1 MRSDGTESVPD
12 VLDVFRVRTD
22 APEPFWTS
30 LPGPVPQPESS
41 RGMTESP
48 EAHFR
53 VRDGAGADRSE
64 SGKTRRAEAGTSG
77 WAKGAEWRRKEPKS
91 RAGRPGAGRA
101 SPERA
106 EVRPEVAERA
116 LAGRGRRP
124 AAAPHKMAD
133 GEEVTLDGR
142 PLQALRVA
150 DLKAALQQRGLAK
163 SGQKSALIKRLR
175 GALML
180 ENLQKH
186 STLHATFQ
194 PNSQSKGWNPG
205 ILPPHPLISLQIGEE
220 MSQNSFIKQYL
231 EKQHELLQQRL
242 QREAREA
249 AELEA
254 SGKSYPISRERND
267 SDEEGTRRQERRS
280 TRVRQ
285 ARAAKPPE
293 GTQAVGPEER
303 EAPPRGR
310 RSVPRP
316 TLKLEEEEDDE
327 EDDEEEEDEEDDE
340 EEDDEEEEAKAPE
353 GKEASRRMGEAWAPG
368 PQASS
373 SPQEIRGS
381 RQEKGGLMAPAPQQT
396 GVPRFP
402 APQEVGG
409 ARSLAPEE
417 VGGPEAQRMGVLRS
431 PGPQGKGSAQALAP
445 QETEG
450 PRAPE
455 PQERG
460 VTRPLEPQGSGTA
473 VTPAPQEKGKPSPPA
488 PQEKG
493 EPSLPD
499 AQEKGEPSP
508 MAPQKKEEPSLPAP
522 HEKGE
527 PSLPAP
533 HKKGESSPTAPHKKG
548 EPSLPAPHK
557 KGKSSPTAPQAKGE
571 PSLPAPHE
579 KGEPSPPA
587 SQAKGEA
594 SPPAHQAKG
603 EPSPPAPHEKGEP
616 SPPAH
621 QAKGEPRPP
630 AHQEKGQPSPTAP
643 QAKGEPSPPAP
654 QAKGEPCPP
663 AHQEKGQPSP
673 TAPPLEDSSEKKGAA
688 ELQED
693 KGAPQEEAEE
703 PPEISQEGG
712 ASAIASSPAPPQL
725 SEGEA
730 PMAPPGEDEPPPP
743 LLTKE
748 VPPSQKRPPGTHPAS
763 PSPPPQRRRRGG
775 SDSDSDSDST
785 SSGSRSSRSESPTR
799 KRQASRSSSSSSRK
813 SRSPDASQAGP
824 SSPRTKEPSPAGQ
837 QEAPESPMAEGRPAP
852 QRRPSHGHRHSPLS
866 QQGGSETLGGPARAV
881 PTGDPPHQ
889 AEQRQRRS
897 QEEKEEVPMELEPQ
911 QAGASPPDGP
921 PTQPPGPD
929 ERPDGGPE
937 DEERKES
944 IRPSGRTCQRDA
956 ERETESGR
964 GGGEHEPRRPGG
976 PSPQLRGTPGD
987 TAPVQLR
994 WDVVCMWG
1002 QGICCSWTLA
1012 PGVSRLMGLSKDLG
1026 VISRPPRSLIALGV
1040 SRLVDLLQT
1049 PLLLTCAPPKGLRC
1063 QEPPLLL
1070 GLTPRTS
1077 SSQGSPPPPW
1087 GLCCSW
1093 DSLQGP
1099 PAPRVSAAP
1108 GTRSKDLRPP
1118 GSLLLM
1124 GLAPRTSGPQGL
1136 CCSWDSLQGP
1146 PAPRVSAAHGT
1157 RSKDLRPP
1165 GVSSSPRGQNSAAQG
1180 MSSEDLHL
1188 LGVPATHES
1197 FQGSPAPGVSVAL
1210 RPYQD
1215 LRPPGLSSSSG
1226 VSVALRPC
1234 QDLQLLGFSSPL
1246 GVSIALR
1253 MSGPRSLR
1261 CSWDFFQGPP
1271 APGLLLHSGGLLPLR
1286 TCSKDLQPLGCSS
1299 TPGVSSPSGLAPRTS
1314 SPWGSPPPRGSPPP
1328 QDLLQGPPAPG
1339 VLLHPG
1345 GLRCSQ
1351 DLFQGPPA
1359 PGARSLGTLHPAPRR
1374 RTAPIF
1380 VLSPPGHQPAL
1391 GSSATTTLS
1400 LAAPPRPSKPGRAHC
1415 DWTGR
1420 CLATLG
1426 TAVRLA
1432 DEGRPRCEMAAAQH
1446 KAFKRKISVV
1456 SAAKGAAAGNSDTEG
1471 GQSGGRKRRW
1481 GSSTAATQKKPS
1493 ISITTESLK
1502 SLIPEMKPVAGQEAV
1517 VDLHA
1522 DDSRISEDEGERHG
1536 EPPAHEKGL
1545 KICRTV
1551 TQVVPAEGQ
1560 ENGQGEEEEE
1570 EEKEP
1575 EEEQPE
1581 APQVTAELPLPPPVE
1596 HEVKKVTLS
1605 DTLTRRSIS
1614 QQRSGVS
1621 ITIDD
1626 PVRTAQL
1633 PSPPRAKPSP
1643 IVHIC
1648 NLVRPFTLGQLKEL
1662 LGRTGTLVEEA
1673 FWIDKIKSHCYVT
1686 YSTVEEAVLT
1696 RNALHGVKWPQSN
1709 PKFLSA
1715 DFAEQDELDFHR
1727 GLLPERAV
1735 EAAAA
1740 PGAGPAGGR
1749 GGRRSAPRE
1758 RSREPERAAR
1768 EQWAER
1774 EREMERR
1781 ERTRAEREWD
1791 RDKVREGPRS
1801 RSRERRRKEPPK
1813 AKEKKGEKKEKAP
1826 EEPPAKLLD
1835 DLFRKT
1841 KAAPCIY
1848 WLPLTDTQFVQKQA
1862 ERAARARERERRRKE
1877 LEEEELRQ
1885 RERSRQAERD
1895 KRREHSRERG
1905 AGGAPGGASGT
1916 ERGGRE
1922 RREAK
1927 RHSRSRSRSTPVR
1940 DRGGRR

>member
-1 MRSDGTESVPD
+1 MRSDGTESVRD

-22 APEPFWTS
+22 APERCRTS
-30 LPGPVPQPESS
+30 LPGPEPQPGSS
-41 RGMTESP
+41 RGVTESP
-48 EAHFR
+48 EDHFR

-64 SGKTRRAEAGTSG
+64 AGKTRRAEAGTSA
-77 WAKGAEWRRKEPKS
+77 WAKAAERRRKEPKA
-91 RAGRPGAGRA
+91 REGRPGGGRA

-116 LAGRGRRP
+116 RAGRGRRP

-194 PNSQSKGWNPG
+194 PNSQ
-205 ILPPHPLISLQIGEE
+205 
-220 MSQNSFIKQYL
+220 QYL

-310 RSVPRP
+310 RTGPRP
-316 TLKLEEEEDDE
+316 TLKLEEE
-327 EDDEEEEDEEDDE
+327 DDEEEEEEEDDDEEEE

-353 GKEASRRMGEAWAPG
+353 GKEASRGMGEAWAPG

-373 SPQEIRGS
+373 SPQEIRG
-381 RQEKGGLMAPAPQQT
+381 
-396 GVPRFP
+396 
-402 APQEVGG
+402 
-409 ARSLAPEE
+409 
-417 VGGPEAQRMGVLRS
+417 
-431 PGPQGKGSAQALAP
+431 
-445 QETEG
+445 
-450 PRAPE
+450 
-455 PQERG
+455 
-460 VTRPLEPQGSGTA
+460 
-473 VTPAPQEKGKPSPPA
+473 
-488 PQEKG
+488 
-493 EPSLPD
+493 
-499 AQEKGEPSP
+499 
-508 MAPQKKEEPSLPAP
+508 
-522 HEKGE
+522 
-527 PSLPAP
+527 
-533 HKKGESSPTAPHKKG
+533 
-548 EPSLPAPHK
+548 
-557 KGKSSPTAPQAKGE
+557 
-571 PSLPAPHE
+571 
-579 KGEPSPPA
+579 
-587 SQAKGEA
+587 
-594 SPPAHQAKG
+594 
-603 EPSPPAPHEKGEP
+603 
-616 SPPAH
+616 
-621 QAKGEPRPP
+621 
-630 AHQEKGQPSPTAP
+630 
-643 QAKGEPSPPAP
+643 
-654 QAKGEPCPP
+654 
-663 AHQEKGQPSP
+663 
-673 TAPPLEDSSEKKGAA
+673 
-688 ELQED
+688 
-693 KGAPQEEAEE
+693 
-703 PPEISQEGG
+703 
-712 ASAIASSPAPPQL
+712 
-725 SEGEA
+725 
-730 PMAPPGEDEPPPP
+730 
-743 LLTKE
+743 
-748 VPPSQKRPPGTHPAS
+748 
-763 PSPPPQRRRRGG
+763 
-775 SDSDSDSDST
+775 
-785 SSGSRSSRSESPTR
+785 
-799 KRQASRSSSSSSRK
+799 
-813 SRSPDASQAGP
+813 
-824 SSPRTKEPSPAGQ
+824 
-837 QEAPESPMAEGRPAP
+837 
-852 QRRPSHGHRHSPLS
+852 
-866 QQGGSETLGGPARAV
+866 
-881 PTGDPPHQ
+881 
-889 AEQRQRRS
+889 
-897 QEEKEEVPMELEPQ
+897 QEEKEEVPMELEPH
-911 QAGASPPDGP
+911 QAGASPPAGP
-921 PTQPPGPD
+921 PAQPPGPD

-937 DEERKES
+937 DEERKE
-944 IRPSGRTCQRDA
+944 
-956 ERETESGR
+956 
-964 GGGEHEPRRPGG
+964 
-976 PSPQLRGTPGD
+976 
-987 TAPVQLR
+987 
-994 WDVVCMWG
+994 
-1002 QGICCSWTLA
+1002 
-1012 PGVSRLMGLSKDLG
+1012 
-1026 VISRPPRSLIALGV
+1026 
-1040 SRLVDLLQT
+1040 
-1049 PLLLTCAPPKGLRC
+1049 
-1063 QEPPLLL
+1063 
-1070 GLTPRTS
+1070 
-1077 SSQGSPPPPW
+1077 
-1087 GLCCSW
+1087 
-1093 DSLQGP
+1093 
-1099 PAPRVSAAP
+1099 
-1108 GTRSKDLRPP
+1108 
-1118 GSLLLM
+1118 
-1124 GLAPRTSGPQGL
+1124 
-1136 CCSWDSLQGP
+1136 
-1146 PAPRVSAAHGT
+1146 
-1157 RSKDLRPP
+1157 
-1165 GVSSSPRGQNSAAQG
+1165 
-1180 MSSEDLHL
+1180 
-1188 LGVPATHES
+1188 
-1197 FQGSPAPGVSVAL
+1197 
-1210 RPYQD
+1210 
-1215 LRPPGLSSSSG
+1215 
-1226 VSVALRPC
+1226 
-1234 QDLQLLGFSSPL
+1234 
-1246 GVSIALR
+1246 
-1253 MSGPRSLR
+1253 
-1261 CSWDFFQGPP
+1261 
-1271 APGLLLHSGGLLPLR
+1271 
-1286 TCSKDLQPLGCSS
+1286 
-1299 TPGVSSPSGLAPRTS
+1299 
-1314 SPWGSPPPRGSPPP
+1314 
-1328 QDLLQGPPAPG
+1328 
-1339 VLLHPG
+1339 
-1345 GLRCSQ
+1345 
-1351 DLFQGPPA
+1351 
-1359 PGARSLGTLHPAPRR
+1359 
-1374 RTAPIF
+1374 
-1380 VLSPPGHQPAL
+1380 
-1391 GSSATTTLS
+1391 
-1400 LAAPPRPSKPGRAHC
+1400 
-1415 DWTGR
+1415 
-1420 CLATLG
+1420 
-1426 TAVRLA
+1426 
-1432 DEGRPRCEMAAAQH
+1432 AAAQH

-1456 SAAKGAAAGNSDTEG
+1456 SAKGAAAGNSDTEG

-1493 ISITTESLK
+1493 ISITTDSLK

-1575 EEEQPE
+1575 EEEQAE
-1581 APQVTAELPLPPPVE
+1581 APQVTAELPLPAPVE

-1758 RSREPERAAR
+1758 RSREPERAVR

-1791 RDKVREGPRS
+1791 RDKVREGP

-1848 WLPLTDTQFVQKQA
+1848 WLPLTDTQVSAGGRPAPCPCSVQNLVPWGREVFRWGALGRGWPGTLGRDRGLPAQHSPRLSQSVQ
-1862 ERAARARERERRRKE
+1862 ERAAWGMRGSRAGGSPALTPSLAVRTE
-1877 LEEEELRQ
+1877 
-1885 RERSRQAERD
+1885 AG
-1895 KRREHSRERG
+1895 G
-1905 AGGAPGGASGT
+1905 AGGLGDERDQSRGLPGTHVSRSLYRSRRSGRPGG
-1916 ERGGRE
+1916 
-1922 RREAK
+1922 
-1927 RHSRSRSRSTPVR
+1927 
-1940 DRGGRR
+1940 